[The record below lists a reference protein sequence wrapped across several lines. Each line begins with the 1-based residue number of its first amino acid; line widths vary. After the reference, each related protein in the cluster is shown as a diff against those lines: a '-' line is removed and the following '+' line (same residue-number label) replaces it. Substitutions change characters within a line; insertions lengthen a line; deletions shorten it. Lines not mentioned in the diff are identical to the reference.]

1 MYEWNKEKKKKWE
14 IPVESQWLGWMGM
27 EKVGESTFGQL
38 LKGGEIRGIGEDKSS
53 GSMRTVIEI

>member
-1 MYEWNKEKKKKWE
+1 
-14 IPVESQWLGWMGM
+14 M